1 MPSALKVL
9 LDKSWA
15 SLAILGCKL
24 SELALSLGSELTG
37 ARLVQ
42 VISPP
47 QGQKTLAG
55 FLQAGGGGSD
65 LDPPGAARSAEDQLG
80 GGGGSRA
87 DEPGVGAVSSD
98 LDSKP
103 DSARATGQ
111 PAADRDSGAAATASA
126 YFSVAV
132 HASGARTS
140 EGCGDLQDGAE
151 DLDCIK
157 ADSALP
163 PGLAGEG
170 PDSQAVM
177 PSLRD
182 WARSAAAPAGSS
194 ELRVAAQDP
203 GSGVWPGDQVE
214 SGVGAQPDGYCPLEA
229 EWEAGAPGGGEEGDE
244 DEGGELGWAGD
255 QGACE
260 AAADWSAG
268 GGMLCPGG
276 DDGGDEEEEP
286 GAHAA
291 PVAERATAAGRAAP
305 GGAGGERGAPT
316 RWQCLVCT
324 FAGNRGSVLRCALC
338 DTLKGSRAW
347 QPPRAGTLSKALV
360 DPPAAAPAAPP
371 DLLSG
376 ASKQEQ
382 GCYNRGGLWH
392 ASSGGKCAPLV
403 AAASASGGAQPS
415 ARGMEQPSTPTG
427 GAAETGGAGAA
438 RDSGGGAAS
447 PRGVAPGVG
456 YLETQ
461 NASAEPDWEPVGC
474 RNGSGWRCRRCGEV
488 VGDGGPGP
496 GSGADGHSGAADSQA
511 RAEHDDYHIALAMQR
526 AESLNG
532 VPGVRSGS
540 GCAGRPAAVQAP
552 GAGRG
557 ANRRKRRASGNPTP
571 RPRGARSERG
581 TMDAFLQRADAR
593 QS

>member
-1 MPSALKVL
+1 M
-9 LDKSWA
+9 
-15 SLAILGCKL
+15 
-24 SELALSLGSELTG
+24 SLGSELTG
-37 ARLVQ
+37 ARLTQ

-47 QGQKTLAG
+47 HGQKTLAG

-65 LDPPGAARSAEDQLG
+65 PDPPGAARSAEEQLG
-80 GGGGSRA
+80 GGAGGRA
-87 DEPGVGAVSSD
+87 GEAGDGAVRPD
-98 LDSKP
+98 LDSEP

-126 YFSVAV
+126 YFSMAV
-132 HASGARTS
+132 HALGARTS
-140 EGCGDLQDGAE
+140 EGRGDLKDSAE
-151 DLDCIK
+151 DLDCSK

-163 PGLAGEG
+163 LGLAGEG

-182 WARSAAAPAGSS
+182 WAGSDAAPAGSS
-194 ELRVAAQDP
+194 ELRAAAQDP
-203 GSGVWPGDQVE
+203 GSGVWPGEQEE
-214 SGVGAQPDGYCPLEA
+214 SGEGAQPEGYCPLEA
-229 EWEAGAPGGGEEGDE
+229 EWEAGAPGGGGEGDE
-244 DEGGELGWAGD
+244 DEGGELGWGGD

-268 GGMLCPGG
+268 GGLLYAGG
-276 DDGGDEEEEP
+276 ADDGGDDEEEL

-305 GGAGGERGAPT
+305 GGPGGERGAPT

-347 QPPRAGTLSKALV
+347 QPPRAGILSKSLV
-360 DPPAAAPAAPP
+360 DPPAAAPADLP

-376 ASKQEQ
+376 AFQQEQ
-382 GCYNRGGLWH
+382 RCRNRAGLGH
-392 ASSGGKCAPLV
+392 ASSGGKCDPLV

-415 ARGMEQPSTPTG
+415 ASGMEQPSTHAG

-438 RDSGGGAAS
+438 RDGGAAS
-447 PRGVAPGVG
+447 PRGVAPGVRHPG
-456 YLETQ
+456 TQ
-461 NASAEPDWEPVGC
+461 NVSTEPDWEPVGG
-474 RNGSGWRCRRCGEV
+474 RDGSNWRCRRCGEV
-488 VGDGGPGP
+488 VGDRGPGP
-496 GSGADGHSGAADSQA
+496 SSGSDVHAGAAGRQA

-526 AESLNG
+526 AESLHG
-532 VPGVRSGS
+532 APGFRSGS
-540 GCAGRPAAVQAP
+540 GCEGRPAAVRAP